1 MAEIRI
7 EYPRGVSDL
16 VFSCTEIENKEAPP
30 GVFVKWL
37 GVKNEEI
44 SGKLIVEVG
53 RDLKNIKTLLS
64 TLEDLLLHV
73 LIVETIWR
81 DLLGEE
87 RNGRLES

>member
-1 MAEIRI
+1 
-7 EYPRGVSDL
+7 
-16 VFSCTEIENKEAPP
+16 
-30 GVFVKWL
+30 
-37 GVKNEEI
+37 
-44 SGKLIVEVG
+44 
-53 RDLKNIKTLLS
+53 LLS